1 MQLFPLKFA
10 AKLFHRWTSHNLIQ
24 SCVKFICGAHPE
36 ESTSDAFVLVEI
48 QGTLQVKAP
57 EY

>member
-1 MQLFPLKFA
+1 MNFTQPYS
-10 AKLFHRWTSHNLIQ
+10 KLREVHLCTH
-24 SCVKFICGAHPE
+24 HE